1 MTSSSARWLV
11 LAIAFGFCVVAA
23 GIAIRNV
30 ERPRALAS
38 DAHFAG
44 TPIVPPK
51 PVEDFVL
58 TDATGRANHLLEH
71 ASIQFLF
78 FGYTHCPDECP
89 LAMGSLAHAYRSLAP
104 DARAKMRVVF
114 VTVDPKRDSPAVLHR
129 YLTGFDPSFVGLT
142 GSLKQ
147 LQRVWKSYGVQV
159 DEATKEIG
167 HGDAIYAI
175 DANRRA
181 ILIYTPDVPATDL
194 ASDAAKLAI

>member
-1 MTSSSARWLV
+1 MTSSSTRWLV
-11 LAIAFGFCVVAA
+11 LAIAFGFCVAAA
-23 GIAIRNV
+23 GMAIRNAQ
-30 ERPRALAS
+30 RPSARAP
-38 DAHFAG
+38 DAHYAG

-58 TDATGRANHLLEH
+58 TDATGHANHLLEH
-71 ASIQFLF
+71 ASVQFLF

-104 DARAKMRVVF
+104 DARPKMRVVF
-114 VTVDPKRDSPAVLHR
+114 VTVDPKRDSPGALHR
-129 YLTGFDPSFVGLT
+129 YLTRFDPSFVGLT
-142 GSLKQ
+142 GSVKQ

-159 DEATKEIG
+159 DGATKEIG

-175 DANRRA
+175 DADHRA
-181 ILIYTPDVPATDL
+181 ILIYTPDIPATDL